1 MSLVKSKSAL
11 PVDAILP
18 DIIASLK
25 RSSNLVIE
33 APPGAGKT
41 TRVPPALLDL
51 VSGEVVVLEP
61 RRIAARLA
69 ARRVSWELDEELGET
84 VGYQVRFEQ
93 ATSARTRLRFIT
105 DGILARRFHSDPNLK
120 GVDAVVLDEFH
131 ERHLESDLVLALL
144 KRLQSLR
151 PELQIIVMSATLD
164 SGPVAEYL
172 GGCPILRS
180 EGRQFE
186 LSVRHL
192 PYSPDSLDLQVRRAV
207 ELLWGEK
214 QLGHILIFLPGT
226 SEIRRAMRECGGL
239 AREAGMLML
248 PLHGDLS
255 PAEQHRAVSPTEQ
268 QKLIFATNVAESSV
282 TVEGVA
288 AVIDSG
294 LARRATYSLWSGLPT
309 LQVAR
314 VSKAS
319 AAQRAGR
326 AARTGPGRVIR
337 LYPVEDY
344 LQRAEYD
351 APEILRSDLSQLC
364 LDLRALKI
372 EDVSAIDWL
381 DSPPAQAIQIAED
394 LLDRLGATEEMAK
407 RMCCYPL
414 PPRLARI
421 VVEAMERG
429 VGEDGCVVAAMLE
442 SGVRIEKSD
451 LLEAMDAELDA
462 RTRKHVEQIRRIARP
477 TKQAHKDDDALLM
490 SVLTGYPDRVARLRS
505 GNQVLLSTGVSAEI
519 AGELPQYEFMVA
531 LDAED
536 RKEKPMPLIRLTA
549 RIDPEWLIELFPEHV
564 REISTVTW
572 NRMTERVE
580 AVNSIVYD
588 DLTIQESRGTAP
600 VQAAAELL
608 VSRALEV
615 GIEKIVDRNS
625 LDAFLMRV
633 EFAGLEVPDVAKE
646 LRKLCTGLQ
655 SFAELKSVAQDLPT
669 TLEGKIG
676 LQRLNELAPAQIR
689 LKNGRQTKVHYER
702 GKQPWIAS
710 RLQDFFGM
718 HETPRIGL
726 QRMPVVVQLLA
737 PNHRPVQ
744 TTTDLAGFW
753 ERLYP
758 EVRREL
764 MRRYPKHAWPE
775 RP

>member
-1 MSLVKSKSAL
+1 MRLVKNKSPL

-18 DIIASLK
+18 DIIRSLK
-25 RSSNLVIE
+25 CCTNLVIE

-41 TRVPPALLDL
+41 TRVPAALLDL
-51 VSGEVVVLEP
+51 VSGDVVVLEP
-61 RRIAARLA
+61 RRISARLA
-69 ARRVSWELDEELGET
+69 ARRVAWELGEELGET

-93 ATSARTRLRFIT
+93 ATSARTRLRFVT
-105 DGILARRFHSDPNLK
+105 DGILARRFHSDPSLR

-144 KRLQSLR
+144 KRLQRTR
-151 PELQIIVMSATLD
+151 PELLIVVMSATLD

-186 LSVRHL
+186 LSISHR

-207 ELLWGEK
+207 ELLLAEE
-214 QLGHILIFLPGT
+214 QQGHILIFLPGT
-226 SEIRRAMRECGGL
+226 SEIRRAMRECGAL
-239 AREAGMLML
+239 AKRAALLML
-248 PLHGDLS
+248 PLHGNLS
-255 PAEQHRAVSPTEQ
+255 PAEQDRAVSPTAQ

-294 LARRATYSLWSGLPT
+294 LARRATYSQWTGLPT

-326 AARTGPGRVIR
+326 AGRTGPGRVIR
-337 LYPVEDY
+337 LYPLEDY
-344 LQRAEYD
+344 LQRVEYD
-351 APEILRSDLSQLC
+351 VPEILRSDLSQLC
-364 LDLRALKI
+364 LDLRAMNI
-372 EDVSAIDWL
+372 EDLSTIEWL
-381 DSPPAQAIQIAED
+381 DLPPAQAIQTAEQ
-394 LLDRLGATEEMAK
+394 LLDRLGVTEEMAK
-407 RMCCYPL
+407 QLCRYPL
-414 PPRLARI
+414 PPRLSRI
-421 VVEAMERG
+421 VVDAMERG

-442 SGVRIEKSD
+442 SGVRIEKID
-451 LLEAMDAELDA
+451 LLEAMDAEQDV
-462 RTRKHVEQIRRIARP
+462 RTQKHVEQIRRIARP
-477 TKQAHKDDDALLM
+477 TPQAHRDDDALLM
-490 SVLTGYPDRVARLRS
+490 SLLTAFPDRVARLRS

-519 AGELPQYEFMVA
+519 AGERPPYEFMVA

-536 RKEKPMPLIRLTA
+536 RREKPLPLIRLAA
-549 RIDPEWLIELFPEHV
+549 RIEPEWLIGLFPERV
-564 REISTVTW
+564 REETSVTW

-580 AVNSIVYD
+580 AVNSLLYD
-588 DLTIQESRGTAP
+588 DLTIQESRGI
-600 VQAAAELL
+600 AATDVATELL
-608 VSRALEV
+608 VSKAIEA
-615 GIEKIVDRNS
+615 GIEKFMDRNL
-625 LDAFLMRV
+625 LDALIIRV
-633 EFAGLEVPDVAKE
+633 EFAGLEFPDVARE
-646 LRKLCTGLQ
+646 LRHLCIGLQ
-655 SFAELKSVAQDLPT
+655 SFAELKTVAGDLPSA
-669 TLEGKIG
+669 LERKIG
-676 LQRLNELAPAQIR
+676 VQRLNELAPAQIR
-689 LKNGRQTKVHYER
+689 LKNGRQTKVHYEP
-702 GKQPWIAS
+702 GKPPWIAS

-718 HETPRIGL
+718 HETPRLGL
-726 QRMPVVVQLLA
+726 QRTPVVVQLLA

-758 EVRREL
+758 QVRREL